1 MREWLR
7 KLHSDESGQDII
19 EYIVIAAVISVAGI
33 ALIPGIAAKVTGYW
47 NALSAALP

>member
-1 MREWLR
+1 MTEFWH
-7 KLHSDESGQDII
+7 KLHRDESGQDII

-33 ALIPGIAAKVTGYW
+33 ALIPGIATKIQGYW

>member
-1 MREWLR
+1 MLR
-7 KLHSDESGQDII
+7 LLKELHNDESGQDII

-33 ALIPGIAAKVTGYW
+33 ALIPGIATKITGYW